1 MCFCAV
7 EIIPIPTHSKLQ
19 EREADLLLTLCM
31 KWLCWQEYFGTIMVC
46 VYTAVKKNQS
56 RKRTTNHAFV
66 FSCRNIFCDNDGIS
80 LDELVFLLAL
90 VMHACLDLRNL
101 WTCIKEL
108 TQSASLM
115 HDQQRF
121 NYLAIQVWK
130 RLQHFLNRD
139 FHFVRAQEK
148 NRSPPAR
155 GTWNPPHTVEPEI

>member
-1 MCFCAV
+1 
-7 EIIPIPTHSKLQ
+7 
-19 EREADLLLTLCM
+19 
-31 KWLCWQEYFGTIMVC
+31 MVC

-80 LDELVFLLAL
+80 FDELVFLLAL
-90 VMHACLDLRNL
+90 VMHACLDL
-101 WTCIKEL
+101 TGITEF

-139 FHFVRAQEK
+139 FHFVIAQEK
-148 NRSPPAR
+148 NQKL
-155 GTWNPPHTVEPEI
+155 NPSRYLESDYTLEPEI